1 MRLGELLARKTLVPL
16 EQLRRAQ
23 TRSRHKLALALV
35 ETGAVDER
43 ALVRVVSKFHNIPA
57 VAIDAYTAVDPD
69 VARLVPKEVCERL
82 DALPLR
88 MDGDKLV
95 VAVVDPS
102 NAAGLDDIRFMTGSE
117 LSLVVTSPRDMQ
129 QALAHYAPPQHAP
142 WTPTPLTTTPAPTT
156 LVPIPAAQAKV

>member
-1 MRLGELLARKTLVPL
+1 MRLGELLVRENLVTL

-57 VAIDAYTAVDPD
+57 VALDAYTAVDADLP
-69 VARLVPKEVCERL
+69 RLVPREVCEQL

-88 MDGDKLV
+88 HEGDKLV

-102 NAAGLDDIRFMTGSE
+102 N
-117 LSLVVTSPRDMQ
+117 
-129 QALAHYAPPQHAP
+129 
-142 WTPTPLTTTPAPTT
+142 
-156 LVPIPAAQAKV
+156 